1 MEINFFGKKTLASLI
16 LFSLVNFI
24 QFRFKDFNIDEMFLW
39 KLYYEIQKLIERSP
53 HKKIATEEEFSLL
66 INDLI
71 EEFDIIFEER
81 VKQDPNFKEKFIQ
94 QNSKFWGLYKTVST
108 FFSKPNPIVDEIK
121 TQINKKIIET
131 PELLDY
137 KVKRDVDYA
146 ISDYKKQE
154 PKEEQN
160 FIFTET
166 LEGETALG
174 GEMRIQAKWTINND

>member
-1 MEINFFGKKTLASLI
+1 MRAVSSEEGIRDV
-16 LFSLVNFI
+16 FS
-24 QFRFKDFNIDEMFLW
+24 
-39 KLYYEIQKLIERSP
+39 
-53 HKKIATEEEFSLL
+53 IA
-66 INDLI
+66 
-71 EEFDIIFEER
+71 
-81 VKQDPNFKEKFIQ
+81 VVQ
-94 QNSKFWGLYKTVST
+94 KTVST

-121 TQINKKIIET
+121 TQINKKIIEI

-154 PKEEQN
+154 PKEEPN

-174 GEMRIQAKWTINND
+174 GEMRIQSKWNF